1 MGGEAFYQ
9 LYSKHPDFEYT
20 LLLRNEERGK
30 LFLDKYPAK
39 DNIHLVYGSL
49 DSEDV
54 IEKAAADADIVVRK
68 SYIDRNVAYSKLAL
82 ISRQTQ
88 RTLRTMSPPPE
99 PSQKA

>member
-1 MGGEAFYQ
+1 MGGEGFYQ

-30 LFLDKYPAK
+30 LFLDKYPPR

-68 SYIDRNVAYSKLAL
+68 SYSNLKLAYPKLPL
-82 ISRQTQ
+82 ISR
-88 RTLRTMSPPPE
+88 
-99 PSQKA
+99 